1 MKRGAVLINV
11 ARGEIV
17 DTDALVPSTALPI
30 QLIAFAELTVILN
43 LTLLHLSP
51 LQNRMFM
58 MSILRRVCCCCI
70 LWHGVDS
77 CT

>member
-17 DTDALVPSTALPI
+17 DTDALVPSTARPI

-43 LTLLHLSP
+43 LTLLHLPVSSP
-51 LQNRMFM
+51 KQN
-58 MSILRRVCCCCI
+58 V
-70 LWHGVDS
+70 HDVNPQTGVLLLYTMARS
-77 CT
+77 R

>member
-17 DTDALVPSTALPI
+17 DTDALVPSTARPI

-70 LWHGVDS
+70 LWHGADS
-77 CT
+77 RT